1 MPDTYRKIV
10 AHKYSKNFREASEIV
25 STEIVEPGPSQILV
39 RNSFGGVN
47 ASDVNISGGVYFS
60 DGNFPFDLGC
70 ESVGEVVAVGSGV
83 TEFKAG
89 DAVASPQMGSAYSEM
104 LCRNVEQFIKVPHC
118 SPEYLSVSVAGL
130 TASIGLHEAGNMGSG
145 ETVLITAAA
154 GGVGNWGVQLAK
166 LAGNH
171 VIGTC
176 STQEKA
182 KELKSLGCDRVIV
195 YSEEDLGEVLATEY
209 PEGINLVFEQVGGQ
223 TFDTC
228 VDHIAQRG
236 RILICGFISEYMG
249 DPQEVTGPR
258 IYHKLL
264 WKSAQLQ
271 AFLYK
276 DWPDKITS
284 HLEALIEQVAGGH
297 INPLLDPK
305 EFLGL
310 ESAADAV
317 EYLHSG
323 KNTGKVVVRY

>member
-1 MPDTYRKIV
+1 MSETYKKIV

-25 STEIVEPGPSQILV
+25 TADIVEPGPGQLLIKT
-39 RNSFGGVN
+39 RFGGVN

-70 ESVGEVVAVGSGV
+70 ESVGEVVAVGPDV
-83 TEFKAG
+83 TQFKVG
-89 DAVASPQMGSAYSEM
+89 DAVASPQMGSAYTEM
-104 LCRNVEQFIKVPHC
+104 LCRDIDQFIKVPEC
-118 SPEYLSVSVAGL
+118 SPDYLAVSVAGL
-130 TASIGLHEAGNMGSG
+130 TASIGLFEAGNMGSG

-154 GGVGNWGVQLAK
+154 GGVGNWCVQLAK

-176 STQEKA
+176 STKEKA
-182 KELKSLGCDRVIV
+182 EELKGIGCDRVIV
-195 YSEEDLGEVLATEY
+195 YSEEDLGGVLATEY
-209 PEGINLVFEQVGGQ
+209 PDGINLIFEQVGGA

-228 VDHIAQRG
+228 VDHLAQRG

-249 DPQEVTGPR
+249 DPEAVTAPR

-276 DWPDKITS
+276 DWPDQLAG
-284 HLEALIEQVAGGH
+284 HLEKLMGQVANGD
-297 INPLLDPK
+297 IKPLLDPK
-305 EFLGL
+305 VFQGI
-310 ESAADAV
+310 ESAADAL
-317 EYLHSG
+317 EYLHAG
-323 KNTGKVVVRY
+323 ENTGKVVVRY

>member
-1 MPDTYRKIV
+1 MSGTYKKIV

-25 STEIVEPGPSQILV
+25 STDIVQPGLDQLLIKT
-39 RNSFGGVN
+39 RFGGVN

-70 ESVGEVVAVGSGV
+70 ESVGEVIAVGPDV
-83 TEFKAG
+83 TQFQVG

-104 LCRNVEQFIKVPHC
+104 LCRDVDQFIKIPHC

-130 TASIGLHEAGNMGSG
+130 TASIGLYEAGDMGSG

-154 GGVGNWGVQLAK
+154 GGVGNWCVQLAK

-176 STQEKA
+176 STREKA
-182 KELKSLGCDRVIV
+182 QELKSLGCDRVVV
-195 YSEEDLGEVLATEY
+195 YSEEALADVLTAEY
-209 PEGINLVFEQVGGQ
+209 PDGINLIFEQVGGE

-228 VDHIAQRG
+228 VDHLATRG
-236 RILICGFISEYMG
+236 RMLICGFISEYMG
-249 DPQEVTGPR
+249 GTQEITAPR

-264 WKSAQLQ
+264 WKSAQIR

-276 DWPDKITS
+276 DWPDHIAD
-284 HLEALIEQVAGGH
+284 HLERLIEQVANGN
-297 INPLLDPK
+297 IKPLLDPTV
-305 EFLGL
+305 FDGVD
-310 ESAADAV
+310 SAADAL

-323 KNTGKVVVRY
+323 QNTGKVVVRY

>member
-1 MPDTYRKIV
+1 MSGTYKKIV

-25 STEIVEPGPSQILV
+25 STDIMQPGPGQLLIKTH
-39 RNSFGGVN
+39 FGGVN

-70 ESVGEVVAVGSGV
+70 ESVGEVIAVGPDV
-83 TEFKAG
+83 TQFQVG

-104 LCRNVEQFIKVPHC
+104 LCRDIDQFIKIPQC

-130 TASIGLHEAGNMGSG
+130 TASIGLYEAGDMGSG

-154 GGVGNWGVQLAK
+154 GGVGNWCVQLAK

-176 STQEKA
+176 STREKA
-182 KELKSLGCDRVIV
+182 QELKSLGCDRVVI
-195 YSEEDLGEVLATEY
+195 YSEEALGDVLAAEY
-209 PEGINLVFEQVGGQ
+209 PDGINLIFEQVGGE

-228 VDHIAQRG
+228 VDHLATRG
-236 RILICGFISEYMG
+236 RMLICGFISEYMG
-249 DPQEVTGPR
+249 GTQEITAPR

-264 WKSAQLQ
+264 WKSAQIR

-276 DWPDKITS
+276 DWPDQIAG
-284 HLEALIEQVAGGH
+284 HLEKLIEQVACGH
-297 INPLLDPK
+297 IKPLLDPTVF
-305 EFLGL
+305 EGID
-310 ESAADAV
+310 SAADAL

-323 KNTGKVVVRY
+323 QNTGKVVVRY

>member
-1 MPDTYRKIV
+1 MSGTYKKIV

-25 STEIVEPGPSQILV
+25 STDIVQPGSGQLLIKTH
-39 RNSFGGVN
+39 FGGVN

-70 ESVGEVVAVGSGV
+70 ESVGEVVAVGPDV
-83 TEFKAG
+83 TQFQVG

-104 LCRNVEQFIKVPHC
+104 LCRDIDQFIKIPQC

-130 TASIGLHEAGNMGSG
+130 TASIGLYEAGDMGSG

-154 GGVGNWGVQLAK
+154 GGVGNWCVQLAK

-176 STQEKA
+176 STREKA
-182 KELKSLGCDRVIV
+182 QELKSLGCDRVVV
-195 YSEEDLGEVLATEY
+195 YSEEALADVLTAEY
-209 PEGINLVFEQVGGQ
+209 PDGINLIFEQVGGE

-228 VDHIAQRG
+228 VDHLATRG
-236 RILICGFISEYMG
+236 RMLICGFISEYMG
-249 DPQEVTGPR
+249 GTKEITAPR

-264 WKSAQLQ
+264 WKSAQIR

-276 DWPDKITS
+276 DWPDQIAG
-284 HLEALIEQVAGGH
+284 HLEKLIEQVACGH
-297 INPLLDPK
+297 IKPLLDPTVF
-305 EFLGL
+305 EGID
-310 ESAADAV
+310 SAADAL

-323 KNTGKVVVRY
+323 QNTGKVVVRY